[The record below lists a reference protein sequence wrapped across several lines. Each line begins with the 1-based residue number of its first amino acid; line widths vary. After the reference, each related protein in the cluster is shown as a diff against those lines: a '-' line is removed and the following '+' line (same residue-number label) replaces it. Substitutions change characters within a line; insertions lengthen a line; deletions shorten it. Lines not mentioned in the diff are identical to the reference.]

1 MKKPAPSTRQRQKP
15 HAATLSAAE
24 KIPHHSITRPIGEIR
39 PYGKN
44 ARRHSDK
51 QVELI
56 ARSIRSF
63 GFINPILI
71 DRDNVIVG
79 GHGRFEAA
87 QRLGLTEVPVVLL
100 DHLSPEEVR
109 AYRIADNRIAELSD
123 WDDEILRLEISDLV
137 TLELGGTLDFEVSLT
152 GFSTPEIDLILD
164 PIDAPPKEIERIDLP
179 EEGAAAISRPG
190 DVWELGS
197 HRLVCGDAL
206 DRAVHA
212 LLLGDAK
219 VRMVFTDPPYN
230 VPVQGHV
237 RIGGASMHREFA
249 MGVGEMSVAGFRAF
263 LAQSLGTTLSQLL
276 PGGVMMVCMD
286 WRHVE
291 DLIAVGK
298 GLGLDLINLCV
309 WNKTNGGM
317 GSLYRSKHE
326 LVCVFRTSGE
336 PAVNNVELGRHGR
349 YRTNVWDYPGVN
361 TFRRGRAAD
370 LADHPTVKPTA
381 LIADAIRDV
390 SHRGEIVFD
399 PFSGSGSTLLAAEK
413 TGRVARLIELDP
425 LYCDVAIR
433 RWQALTKGT
442 ARLVGTCESFAER
455 EGAAAAALGED
466 TRGGDK
472 TKESDYG
479 QA

>member
-1 MKKPAPSTRQRQKP
+1 MKKPIPAARQRQKP
-15 HAATLSAAE
+15 NAEPMSSAE
-24 KIPHHSITRPIGEIR
+24 KSPHHASSRPIGEIR

-63 GFINPILI
+63 GFINPILV

-87 QRLGLTEVPVVLL
+87 QRLGLIEVPVVLL
-100 DHLSPEEVR
+100 DHLGPEEIR

-123 WDDEILRLEISDLV
+123 WDDEILRLEISDLMM
-137 TLELGGTLDFEVSLT
+137 LELGGALDFQVSLT

-164 PIDAPPKEIERIDLP
+164 PIAAPPKEIERVDLP
-179 EEGAAAISRPG
+179 DEGAAAISRLG
-190 DVWELGS
+190 DMWELGP

-206 DRAVHA
+206 DPAVHA

-219 VRMVFTDPPYN
+219 VRMVWTNPPYN

-237 RIGGASMHREFA
+237 RIGGASTHREFA

-263 LAQSLGTTLSQLL
+263 LAQSLGAALSQLL

-309 WNKTNGGM
+309 WNKSNGGM

-326 LVCVFRTSGE
+326 LVCVFRTSGG
-336 PAVNNVELGRHGR
+336 PSVNNVELGRHGR

-399 PFSGSGSTLLAAEK
+399 PF
-413 TGRVARLIELDP
+413 
-425 LYCDVAIR
+425 
-433 RWQALTKGT
+433 
-442 ARLVGTCESFAER
+442 
-455 EGAAAAALGED
+455 
-466 TRGGDK
+466 GG
-472 TKESDYG
+472 
-479 QA
+479 